1 MAGKS
6 GVAAKVT
13 GLVSG
18 IIAELGY
25 ELVDV
30 EYVKE
35 GSKWYLRLY
44 VDKEGGITIDD
55 CQKVHEHVTDVIDA
69 ADPIPGP
76 YYFEVSSPGLDRP
89 LKTDRDFE
97 RYKGEAVEVSLY
109 APDEAGVKKYEGILT
124 GKAADILT
132 IEDEKSGEA
141 RSFEMN
147 RVALVKRA
155 VRF

>member
-1 MAGKS
+1 MAGKN

-13 GLVSG
+13 QLVSG

-25 ELVDV
+25 ELIDV

-55 CQKVHEHVTDVIDA
+55 CQNVHEHVTDVIDA
-69 ADPIPGP
+69 ADPIQGP

-89 LKTDRDFE
+89 LKTERDFE

-109 APDEAGVKKYEGILT
+109 APDDAGVKNYEGILA
-124 GKAADILT
+124 GKTQDILI
-132 IEDEKSGEA
+132 IEDEKSGEL
-141 RSFEMN
+141 RNFEMN

-155 VRF
+155 IRF